1 MCAFL
6 YMSVS
11 DYLFVDTHMVSLFFP
26 PILQPVSFRKV
37 TFPLIPNL
45 IVFGSRMSVLKYAL
59 CLCLNQQNLTGLF
72 LFFRGI
78 FSPFT
83 RGLTE

>member
-1 MCAFL
+1 MLHSAVMCDETDQTYRWLMCAFL

-45 IVFGSRMSVLKYAL
+45 IVFG
-59 CLCLNQQNLTGLF
+59 
-72 LFFRGI
+72 
-78 FSPFT
+78 
-83 RGLTE
+83 